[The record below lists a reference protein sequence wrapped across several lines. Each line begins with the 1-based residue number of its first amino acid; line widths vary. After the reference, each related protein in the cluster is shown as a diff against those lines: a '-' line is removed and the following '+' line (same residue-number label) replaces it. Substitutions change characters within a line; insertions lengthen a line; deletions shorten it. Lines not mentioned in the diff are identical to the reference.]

1 MADDQTELNPLYR
14 DLLIAAVKYYGGIIL
29 ATLATRH
36 VITTDQSQQLL
47 DDLTHKAVF
56 YAPAVLMF
64 APIAWKIV
72 RSRAKL
78 VTALWKAKLTEDEAT
93 MMVKNPTVQ
102 TPTVKTPS
110 DTIPGVPKP

>member
-1 MADDQTELNPLYR
+1 MADGSEELNPLYK
-14 DLLIAAVKYYGGIIL
+14 DLLIGAVKYYGGIIL
-29 ATLATRH
+29 ASLATRH

-47 DDLTHKAVF
+47 DDLSHKVVF

-72 RSRAKL
+72 RRRAIL
-78 VTALWKAKLTEDEAT
+78 VTALWKAKMTEDEAK

-102 TPTVKTPS
+102 TPTAKTPS
-110 DTIPGVPKP
+110 DTVPGVPK